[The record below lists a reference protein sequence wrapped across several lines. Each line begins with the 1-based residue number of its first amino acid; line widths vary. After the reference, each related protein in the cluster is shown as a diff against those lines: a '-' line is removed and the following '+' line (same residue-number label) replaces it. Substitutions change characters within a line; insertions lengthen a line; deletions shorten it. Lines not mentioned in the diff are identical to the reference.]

1 MKRSIV
7 GALLLAAS
15 VATLADVASAQWSPN
30 GVVLIGMPDGKGSEP
45 AICADGSGGAFIAW
59 QDTRSGSHIYA
70 QHLDHSGKTV
80 PGWPS
85 TGLRVSMDSHTQDA
99 PVLAS
104 DGTGGLF
111 VCWNDLRI
119 FNYAQQYMSHISAN
133 GTIDVRWPATGQG
146 LTQGTSN
153 HYSQLFSDG
162 AGGIYA
168 VFVDGR
174 DYNVTNVLDIYAQR
188 LSGAGIP
195 VTGWPASGRPV
206 VTCPCLDRDFNFH
219 AMRDI
224 SGGVFVSWDEY
235 TTRWRARAQRLMSD
249 GSLAAGWDSCGRL
262 LSPTA
267 VLDQEVGGIAPTPG
281 GAIALLINPG
291 ENSQFDYSFSTLG
304 FDLNGNLL
312 PAWAGGP
319 KLFLSAPN
327 DQYEPRTISDGRGG
341 MFAAWTDGR
350 NYNTTFYDAYVQHIT
365 SSGDPAAG
373 WPRNGV
379 QADNARTADGPLDLV
394 SDGSGGV
401 YIAFENDYPVVFASH
416 VISPGII
423 APGWNPAGEIVS
435 THHYDQGM
443 DFPYLC
449 SDGAG
454 GAIMAFTLS
463 DAPTVA
469 DAVFAQ
475 HISSDAPVPASLAL
489 VSSKVEPDHVTLD
502 WFAPSAGVSQVELL
516 RQSDGVT
523 WESLGVLLA
532 DGSGNLIYEDRN
544 VSPGARYA
552 YRLSYN
558 EAGAQHFT
566 PAEWVQV
573 PAGYRFAL
581 AGAIPNPASR
591 RNVSVAFTLP
601 VASPATLTMFDLS
614 GRQVASA
621 DVGDLGAGEH
631 VVKLGNEEHVAP
643 GCYWV
648 RLSQGSQHATVKI
661 AVVN

>member
-30 GVVLIGMPDGKGSEP
+30 GVVLIGMPDGKGDQCSL
-45 AICADGSGGAFIAW
+45 CSDGSGGAFIVW
-59 QDTRSGSHIYA
+59 EDTRNRSHIYA
-70 QHLDHSGKTV
+70 QHLDHSGRVV
-80 PGWPS
+80 PGWPATGLQISYDFVAQYNPAVVSDGQGGIFVCWDDSRVFAFDQLFSMHVTGGAALDGRWPS
-85 TGLRVSMDSHTQDA
+85 TGLSLTQGT
-99 PVLAS
+99 PTGYPQLFG
-104 DGTGGLF
+104 DGTGGF
-111 VCWNDLRI
+111 
-119 FNYAQQYMSHISAN
+119 
-133 GTIDVRWPATGQG
+133 
-146 LTQGTSN
+146 
-153 HYSQLFSDG
+153 
-162 AGGIYA
+162 YA
-168 VFVDGR
+168 VFADGR
-174 DYNVTNVLDIYAQR
+174 DNTSVDIYAQR
-188 LSGAGIP
+188 LTAAGTP
-195 VTGWPASGRPV
+195 SSGWPAGGRPV
-206 VTCPCLDRDFNFH
+206 VRCPVVNRDYSFH
-219 AMRDI
+219 AVRDP
-224 SGGVFVSWDEY
+224 SGGVLIGWNEY
-235 TTRWRARAQRLMSD
+235 STRWRTRTQRILSD
-249 GSLAAGWDSCGRL
+249 GSLAAGWDSCGKL
-262 LSPTA
+262 LNPSSPA
-267 VLDQEVGGIAPTPG
+267 AQALSGLVATPG
-281 GAIALLINPG
+281 GAIAVLTEQGASSPLEYMFG
-291 ENSQFDYSFSTLG
+291 TVGFGLDGNSLH
-304 FDLNGNLL
+304 
-312 PAWAGGP
+312 PWAGGE
-319 KLFLSAPN
+319 KYFLSTPGDHYGPVVN
-327 DQYEPRTISDGRGG
+327 SDGQGG
-341 MFAAWTDGR
+341 LFAAWTDGR
-350 NYNTTFYDAYVQHIT
+350 NYNSTFWDVYVQHVGAQ
-365 SSGDPAAG
+365 GDIASG
-373 WPRNGV
+373 WPATGA
-379 QADNARTADGPLDLV
+379 QADMARSADSPRDLV
-394 SDGSGGV
+394 SDGGGGV
-401 YIAFENDYPVVFASH
+401 YIAFEEEYPKELVSH
-416 VISPGII
+416 LVSPGVI
-423 APGWNPAGEIVS
+423 APGWNPFGEAVT
-435 THHYDQGM
+435 THHTDQGM
-443 DFPYLC
+443 GWPSVI
-449 SDGAG
+449 SDGTG
-454 GAIMAFTLS
+454 GAIMVFTLS

-523 WESLGVLLA
+523 WESLGMLLA

-648 RLSQGSQHATVKI
+648 RLAQGSQHATVKI